1 MKVMKTLSSLMVM
14 IVMMQTT
21 FAQEAGIQFTTGKN
35 WTEVLAKAAKEQKC
49 VFVDCFTTWC
59 GPCKYMSKEVFT
71 KEDVGTFFN
80 ANLLSISLQLDTTK
94 NDDELVKKQ
103 YADAAML
110 AKKYQVRAYPTFLFF
125 SPNGELLHKSL
136 GASDVNSFLA
146 MSQRAI
152 NVDSAFYPLKEQ
164 FEKGTLKSSRQLYLL
179 AMDAAMLNDESLNEY
194 ALKYIKTQK
203 NLFTDA
209 NIQLLYSTTKH
220 LSDTGLKIIASNEK
234 AFDAKTKKG
243 TANDLVVKLLYN
255 DVSNE
260 IDAAAAQ
267 SGQEPNWVAM
277 EKKFSVR
284 FPKHSKL
291 AILFSKTIYYNI
303 AQKLDKKINA
313 AFEYCSL
320 SPSPFD
326 AGALNEWAMSVYST
340 STNQALLNKALF
352 LSKKSLEEGEVAEML
367 DTYACILY
375 KLGRTKEAIEWETK
389 ALAKAKDDI
398 DYYKKT
404 IDQMKKGVKIWENP
418 Q

>member
-1 MKVMKTLSSLMVM
+1 MKTLYSVMLMM
-14 IVMMQTT
+14 GMYQTVL
-21 FAQEAGIQFTTGKN
+21 AQETGIQFTTGKS
-35 WTEVLAKAAKEQKC
+35 WSEVLAKAAKEQKS

-71 KEDVGTFFN
+71 KEEVGTFFN
-80 ANLLSISLQLDTTK
+80 ANLVSISLQLDTTK

-110 AKKYQVRAYPTFLFF
+110 AKKYQVHAYPTFLFF

-136 GASDVNSFLA
+136 GATDVNTFLA

-179 AMDAAMLNDESLNEY
+179 AIDAAKLNDEGLTEY

-209 NIQLLYSTTKH
+209 NIQFLYTTTKH
-220 LSDTGLKIIASNEK
+220 ISDTGLKIIASNEK

-243 TANDLVVKLLYN
+243 TANDIVVKLLYN

-260 IDAAAAQ
+260 IDAAAQ

-277 EKKFSVR
+277 EKKFSAR

-291 AILFSKTIYYNI
+291 AILFGKTIYYNI

-313 AFEYCSL
+313 AYEYCSQ
-320 SPSPFD
+320 SPSSFD
-326 AGALNEWAMSVYST
+326 AGVLNEWAMSVYST
-340 STNQALLNKALF
+340 STDQALLNKALF

-389 ALAKAKDDI
+389 ALSKAKDDI